1 MKKVRPVKNRNRSR
15 RKVIVLLMFLIVV
28 SFFMYYHSIIMRP
41 LKSNQS
47 IVAIEVKQGEG
58 FYDVLDQLDKEGKLR
73 NKLMVKIN
81 LATDK
86 NKINL
91 NEGIYEVSSETNL
104 NDLIRSLENT
114 SDNINLVK
122 VTIPEGYNIEEIAKR
137 IEECGFCTKEE
148 FINTVKSHQLPDFV
162 EENNKTRYN
171 LEGFLYPDTY
181 LIEKGT
187 SADSIISMMLE
198 RFNTVMHQVE
208 EESKIELNKSEL
220 YKTIIIASMIEKEAR
235 VDKDRP
241 LIASVINNRL
251 KKDMK
256 LQLDATVLYSL
267 GYHVDKVLNKHLEVD
282 SPYNTYKYKGL
293 PEGPICNP
301 GIESI
306 KASLNPAES
315 NYIYYILEKDGSHYF
330 TDSYDDFLNK
340 KKELGY

>member
-1 MKKVRPVKNRNRSR
+1 MNKIRPVGNKT
-15 RKVIVLLMFLIVV
+15 KVIVLLLFLIGV
-28 SFFMYYHSIIMRP
+28 SFFGYYNSIINRP
-41 LKSNQS
+41 LKSDQS
-47 IVAIEVKQGEG
+47 IVAVEVKQGEG
-58 FYDVLDQLDKEGKLR
+58 FYDVLNQLDKEGKLR
-73 NKLMVKIN
+73 NKLMIKLKLAIN
-81 LATDK
+81 
-86 NKINL
+86 NKPINL
-91 NEGIYEVSSETNL
+91 NEGIYEISSQTNL
-104 NDLIRSLENT
+104 NDLIRSLENS

-122 VTIPEGYNIEEIAKR
+122 VTIPEGYNIEEIGQKL
-137 IEECGFCTKEE
+137 EECGFCTKEE
-148 FINTVKSHQLPDFV
+148 FIEAVKNYQLPDFIEV
-162 EENNKTRYN
+162 NDKTRYN

-187 SADSIISMMLE
+187 SVDNIIAMMLE
-198 RFNTVMHQVE
+198 RFSTVMHQLE
-208 EESKIELNKSEL
+208 EETNIDLNNSEL
-220 YKTIIIASMIEKEAR
+220 YDKITIASMIEKEAR

-251 KKDMK
+251 DKGMK

-293 PEGPICNP
+293 PEGPICSP

-306 KASLNPAES
+306 KAALLPAES
-315 NYIYYILEKDGSHYF
+315 NYIYYILQKDGSHYF

>member
-1 MKKVRPVKNRNRSR
+1 MNNKIRPVGKKR
-15 RKVIVLLMFLIVV
+15 RIIVLLMFLIVV
-28 SFFMYYHSIIMRP
+28 SFFMYYHSVIMRP
-41 LKSNQS
+41 LKNNQS
-47 IVAIEVKQGEG
+47 TVAIEVKQGEG
-58 FYDVLDQLDKEGKLR
+58 FYDVLNKLDKEGKLR
-73 NKLMVKIN
+73 NKLMIKIK
-81 LATDK
+81 LAFDK

-91 NEGIYEVSSETNL
+91 NEGIYEVSSETSL
-104 NDLIRSLENT
+104 SELIDSLENT

-122 VTIPEGYNIEEIAKR
+122 VTIPEGYNVEEIGKR

-148 FINTVKSHQLPDFV
+148 FIQAVKNHQLPDFI
-162 EENNKTRYN
+162 EENDKTRYN

-187 SADSIISMMLE
+187 SADSIIAMMLE
-198 RFNTVMHQVE
+198 RFNTVIHQVE
-208 EESKIELNKSEL
+208 EENKIELNKSEL
-220 YKTIIIASMIEKEAR
+220 YKTITIASMIEKEAR

-251 KKDMK
+251 NKGMK

-306 KASLNPAES
+306 EAALNPAKT